1 MAELRLQIKGF
12 TGGGCARR
20 AEAALRGLP
29 GVAAVA
35 VSPLTGE
42 ARIQGPGHLPLLGL
56 LEVLRRRGYEAEPIL
71 DGEDPGPGGMA
82 AWDTP
87 VLQRDMRL
95 ALLVG
100 VPLLLLVRAGPRG
113 AAWDVLAGLLAA
125 AVLAGPG
132 RVLFRDAWRRLRA
145 RQPALEILTAL
156 ALAAAWLG
164 SWLVVPAGGPRL
176 FDVAALGAGLTLA
189 GRLLAAMTARRL
201 AAGALAGELLPA
213 RALRVDEEGA
223 ESEVPVAELKLEDR
237 LRLRPGQAVPADGH
251 VLRGE
256 GVVDESRLSGES
268 RFVRKGPGDLLIA
281 GTQIHEGF
289 LEMTVSAVGAATVLA
304 TQLRLLEQ
312 AGVSKSS
319 RQAAT
324 DRILELLPL
333 ATLGLA
339 LLALLARAFLMGPAP
354 VTEALRPA
362 LAVLLAPSTAALAMA
377 LPGAFLAGLGLAA
390 RRGILFRDARS
401 LESLRSVTRL
411 ALDKTGIL
419 TRGLPRVAR
428 FESLGAES
436 SERIFRLVAAA
447 ECTVRHPV
455 ADALRRYCGERSE
468 ATAVAM
474 AQVTRPGG
482 GLKAEVTGRQVLV
495 GAPWYLA
502 GERVDLAP
510 AANAIADLESSGLTP
525 VLVALD
531 GRLAALFGV
540 EHELHPEARALVQRL
555 RGRGIETLLLS
566 GDRPEAVR
574 RKAERAGIRHFEADL
589 RPEAKARRIREL
601 SAGDERVAML
611 GDAVGEAPALA
622 AADVDI
628 ALVAGDR
635 PPSGTA
641 AVTLLQ
647 GNLARVLDAVA
658 AAERTMATA
667 GQSLTGALTLAGA
680 AAILGGIGL
689 LPPLGA
695 AAVAA
700 ASPLLVLAS
709 SLRLRA
715 EPLGERRK
723 STR

>member
-1 MAELRLQIKGF
+1 MTELRLQIKGF

-20 AEAALRGLP
+20 TEAALRGLP
-29 GVAAVA
+29 GVTAVA
-35 VSPLTGE
+35 VNPLTGE
-42 ARIQGPGHLPLLGL
+42 ARVQGPGHLPLLGL
-56 LEVLRRRGYEAEPIL
+56 LEVMRRRGYEAEPLL
-71 DGEDPGPGGMA
+71 DGEERRPGGIA

-87 VLQRDMRL
+87 ALRRDTRL

-100 VPLLLLVRAGPRG
+100 VPLLLLVRLGPRG
-113 AAWDVLAGLLAA
+113 LAWDLLAGSLAA

-132 RVLFRDAWRRLRA
+132 RGIFRDAWQRLRA

-156 ALAAAWLG
+156 ALAAAWLS
-164 SWLVVPAGGPRL
+164 SWLVLPTSGPRL
-176 FDVAALGAGLTLA
+176 FDVAALGAALALA
-189 GRLLAAMTARRL
+189 GRLLAATTARRL
-201 AAGALAGELLPA
+201 AAAATPVDPLPDRA
-213 RALRVDEEGA
+213 RRVDEEGA
-223 ESEVPVAELKLEDR
+223 EREVSLADLKPKDR
-237 LRLRPGQAVPADGH
+237 LRLRPGQIVPADGY

-256 GVVDESRLSGES
+256 SVVDESRLSGES
-268 RFVRKGPGDLLIA
+268 RFARKGPGDLLIG

-289 LEMTVSAVGAATVLA
+289 IEMTVAAVGEATVLA
-304 TQLRLLEQ
+304 TLRRLLEQ

-333 ATLGLA
+333 ATLGLS
-339 LLALLARAFLMGPAP
+339 LLALLARVLLAEPAP
-354 VTEALRPA
+354 VTVPLLPA
-362 LAVLLAPSTAALAMA
+362 LAVLLAPSTATLAMA
-377 LPGAFLAGLGLAA
+377 LPGAFLVGLGLAA

-401 LESLRSVTRL
+401 IEDLRAITRL

-419 TRGLPRVAR
+419 TRGLPRVAN
-428 FESLGAES
+428 FEPLGTES
-436 SERIFRLVAAA
+436 SERVFRLVAAA

-455 ADALRRYCGERSE
+455 ADALRRYCSERSE

-502 GERVDLAP
+502 GEGVDLAP

-540 EHELHPEARALVQRL
+540 DHELHPEARALVQRL
-555 RGRGIETLLLS
+555 RRHGIETLLLS

-601 SAGDERVAML
+601 MAGAERVAML
-611 GDAVGEAPALA
+611 GDAVGDAPALA

-628 ALVAGDR
+628 ALVGGDT
-635 PPSGTA
+635 PPAGTA

-647 GNLARVLDAVA
+647 GNLARVLDAVG
-658 AAERTMATA
+658 AAERTMAVA
-667 GQSLTGALTLAGA
+667 GQNLTWAVTVNA
-680 AAILGGIGL
+680 AAMALGGLGL
-689 LPPLGA
+689 LPPLAA

-700 ASPLLVLAS
+700 ATPLLVLAG
-709 SLRLRA
+709 SLRLRTG
-715 EPLGERRK
+715 PLHERRK
-723 STR
+723 ATR

>member
-1 MAELRLQIKGF
+1 MTELRLQIKGF

-20 AEAALRGLP
+20 GEAALRGLP
-29 GVAAVA
+29 GVASVA
-35 VSPLTGE
+35 VDPLTGE
-42 ARIQGPGHLPLLGL
+42 ARVQGPGHLPLLGL
-56 LEVLRRRGYEAEPIL
+56 LEALRRRGYEAEPIL
-71 DGEDPGPGGMA
+71 DDEDRGPGGMA
-82 AWDTP
+82 AWDTAA
-87 VLQRDMRL
+87 LRRDLRL
-95 ALLVG
+95 ALLLG
-100 VPLLLLVRAGPRG
+100 LLLLVLVRLGPRG
-113 AAWDVLAGLLAA
+113 LAWDLVAGLLATV
-125 AVLAGPG
+125 VLAYPG
-132 RVLFRDAWRRLRA
+132 RGLFRDAWQRLRA

-164 SWLVVPAGGPRL
+164 SWLVLPGAGPRL
-176 FDVAALGAGLTLA
+176 FDVAALGAGLALA
-189 GRLLAAMTARRL
+189 GRFLAAVSARRL
-201 AAGALAGELLPA
+201 AAVTPPGDVPA
-213 RALRVDEEGA
+213 RALRVDDEGA
-223 ESEVPVAELKLEDR
+223 ETEVSPAALKPEDR
-237 LRLRPGQAVPADGH
+237 LRLRPGQIVPADGH

-268 RFVRKGPGDLLIA
+268 RFARKGPGDVLVG

-289 LEMTVSAVGAATVLA
+289 LEMSVAAVGDATVLA
-304 TQLRLLEQ
+304 ALRRLLER

-319 RQAAT
+319 RQAAV

-339 LLALLARAFLMGPAP
+339 LLALVARILLAEPGP
-354 VTEALRPA
+354 VTSFLPPA

-401 LESLRSVTRL
+401 LEALRGVTRL

-419 TRGLPRVAR
+419 TRGLPRVAHY
-428 FESLGAES
+428 ESLGTES

-447 ECTVRHPV
+447 EGAVHHPV
-455 ADALRRYCGERSE
+455 ADALRRYCSERSE

-502 GERVDLAP
+502 AEGVDMAS
-510 AANAIADLESSGLTP
+510 AANAVADVESSGLTP
-525 VLVALD
+525 VLVAVD
-531 GRLAALFGV
+531 GRLAGLFGV
-540 EHELHPEARALVQRL
+540 EQELHPEARALVQRL
-555 RGRGIETLLLS
+555 RGHGIETLLLS

-589 RPEAKARRIREL
+589 RPEGKAKRIRAL
-601 SAGDERVAML
+601 AAGAERVAML

-622 AADVDI
+622 AAEVDI

-635 PPSGTA
+635 PPAGTA

-667 GQSLTGALTLAGA
+667 RQNLTGAVAVNAVAVL
-680 AAILGGIGL
+680 LGGLGL
-689 LPPLGA
+689 LPPLAA

-700 ASPLLVLAS
+700 AAPLLVLAS
-709 SLRLRA
+709 SLRLRTEA
-715 EPLGERRK
+715 LPERRK
-723 STR
+723 ATR